1 MTGKLVRPPAPGS
14 SPGHDSGADRPTVRP
29 AFDVEGYARESDSKL
44 RAQDSPAPA
53 THSGVARRR
62 IPRPG
67 FRPALL
73 VVDADLLGRAAIV
86 RGFLRAQCPVTA
98 VTSLPDLDEAFGQES
113 YDAVIVNGESLDLQ
127 PILDTIVAV
136 DAALPV
142 VVLGSDD
149 PRVSG
154 ALAEANVARW
164 SVCDRGA
171 STEALLEAIYAL
183 VADGSR
189 ATGVGSSS
197 RGA

>member
-1 MTGKLVRPPAPGS
+1 VHGGGVTGKPVRPAAPGS
-14 SPGHDSGADRPTVRP
+14 SPELDSGGDRPTVRP
-29 AFDVEGYARESDSKL
+29 TFDVEGYARESDSKL

-53 THSGVARRR
+53 AHSGVARRR
-62 IPRPG
+62 VPRPG
-67 FRPALL
+67 FRPAIL

-86 RGFLRAQCPVTA
+86 RGLLRAQCPVTA

-142 VVLGSDD
+142 VVLGSEDA
-149 PRVSG
+149 RVTG
-154 ALAEANVARW
+154 ALADANVTRW

-171 STEALLEAIYAL
+171 PTEELLEAIYAH
-183 VADGSR
+183 
-189 ATGVGSSS
+189 VGG
-197 RGA
+197 R